1 MKKGKR
7 YSQAFEKIDREKKYF
22 LSDAI
27 QMLSEFPHPKFDQT
41 VELHIRLGVD
51 PKKADQMVRGALVLP
66 HGIGKEVKVL
76 VFAEGD
82 KAEEAK
88 KAGADYV
95 GMDDLA
101 EKIQKGWTEF
111 DVAIST
117 PNLMGKVGKLGKIL
131 GPRKLMPNPKS
142 GTVTMDIENSVKE
155 SKAGKVEYRI
165 DKYAIIHTNMGKIS
179 FEKNQ
184 LKENVKSLV
193 KEIVQNK
200 PASAKGRY
208 IKNITLCSTMSPG
221 IKIDSDALMKDLQEK

>member
-7 YSQAFEKIDREKKYF
+7 YSQAFEKIDREKKY
-22 LSDAI
+22 LISEAI

-51 PKKADQMVRGALVLP
+51 PKKADQMVRGAIMLP
-66 HGIGKEVKVL
+66 HGIGKEMTVL

-88 KAGADYV
+88 KAGADFV

-101 EKIQKGWTEF
+101 EKIQNGWTEF

-142 GTVTMDIENSVKE
+142 GTVTMDIEDSVKE
-155 SKAGKVEYRI
+155 SKAGKIEYRI
-165 DKYAIIHTNMGKIS
+165 DKYAIIHTNVGKVS
-179 FEKNQ
+179 FKKNQ
-184 LKENVKSLV
+184 LTENIKSLV

-200 PASAKGRY
+200 PASAKGKY
-208 IKNITLCSTMSPG
+208 IKNITICSTMSPG
-221 IKIDSDALMKDLQEK
+221 IKIDAVALVKEL